1 MLQKINGSHKMVVNV
16 LEVVET
22 VNKEKKL
29 GVVSCRG
36 MFFIKCLFVVNIT
49 LAILFSACQ
58 TNPAKGAVSKDN
70 ASSLLMQYL
79 VPINNNIL
87 EGTIENFNKA
97 VDTNLIDPILWIKN
111 ERAQMIL
118 TEVQVVAVNNYRN
131 MPVKQVISVREI
143 ESGNEYS
150 FFYFDIT
157 DGDSEST
164 HIGDKIYILWTQ
176 GKDILADND
185 TAKAKIIVFNRED
198 FKNTKAF
205 DCFFDNNI
213 WRVIFYITH
222 DKKNIESFTFNWQN

>member
-1 MLQKINGSHKMVVNV
+1 MTVNV
-16 LEVVET
+16 LEIVEST
-22 VNKEKKL
+22 NKDKNL
-29 GVVSCRG
+29 GVVSCG
-36 MFFIKCLFVVNIT
+36 GIFFIKYLFVINIL
-49 LAILFSACQ
+49 LAILFSSCQ
-58 TNPAKGAVSKDN
+58 TNTSKGIVSKDN

-97 VDTNLIDPILWIKN
+97 VDKNLIDPILWIKN
-111 ERAQMIL
+111 ERAQTIL

-150 FFYFDIT
+150 FFYLDI
-157 DGDSEST
+157 GDSEST
-164 HIGDKIYILWTQ
+164 YIGDKIYILWSQ

-185 TAKAKIIVFNRED
+185 TAKIIVFNRED

-205 DCFFDNNI
+205 DCFYDNNI
-213 WRVIFYITH
+213 WRVIFFMTH
-222 DKKNIESFTFNWQN
+222 DKKNFENFTFNWQN